1 MRGPIT
7 PSTVFA
13 VMQLVSRSMSAK
25 AGRAPAFTTA
35 SAVAKKVKAGT
46 ITSSPGSMPSAR
58 RAIVSAS
65 VPFATPT
72 QWRRPT

>member
-13 VMQLVSRSMSAK
+13 LMQSVPGSRSAK
-25 AGRAPAFTTA
+25 IGRAPAFTTA
-35 SAVAKKVKAGT
+35 SAVAKNVKAGT
-46 ITSSPGSMPSAR
+46 ITSSPGSMSSAR
-58 RAIVSAS
+58 STIVSAS

-72 QWRRPT
+72 Q